1 MYICSEIFRAFFM
14 INLNGELHTS
24 EVQISILNR
33 SFLYGDGIFET
44 LKIVNNKILFFEDH
58 YFRLMASMRIIRME
72 IPMDFTME
80 YLEGQVLKL
89 VQNLK
94 IENSSRVRITVFRN
108 EGGFYT
114 PTDNT
119 VSFVIHAQPVEKQNY
134 CFQKNRFEVDL
145 YKDFMITKQ
154 LLSTLKTTNKII
166 HVTGSIFAKE
176 NQLDC
181 CLLINEEKNVIEATN
196 GNLFLFSNNK
206 LITPPISEGCLNGIM
221 RKQILL
227 LAKKMDGIEVA
238 EEPISPFDLQKAD
251 ELFISNVII
260 GIQPITKYRKKEFTM
275 DFSKKLLEKLN
286 TAVLN

>member
-44 LKIVNNKILFFEDH
+44 LKIVNNTILFFEDH